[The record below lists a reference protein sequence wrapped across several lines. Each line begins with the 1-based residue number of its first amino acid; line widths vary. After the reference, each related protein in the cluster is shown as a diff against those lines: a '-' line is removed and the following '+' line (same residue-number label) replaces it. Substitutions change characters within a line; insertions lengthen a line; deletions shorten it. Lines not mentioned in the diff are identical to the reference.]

1 MSSNASLFQRA
12 SETVRTIINSNG
24 SLSTWRTTTTRRS
37 AKDILYKPLSFE
49 DQLFTSSVYKRN
61 YRHNLT
67 QPRKISDP
75 EPVPLRETNI
85 YIMQDP
91 GKSRCSS
98 CEAETQK
105 DKLVTTSWLIISDHY
120 SAASLCQVSNNPEL
134 GPVRRASCKSDLKL
148 NVVSSHALTGLQ
160 YELMP
165 CRKIRSL
172 PELPAPFEGT
182 VHLKFKIEGSDAVEE
197 AKFYVVPG
205 HNAWDFML
213 SWQWVKEDGFLI
225 KDPFAKNEIACLTML
240 AGLESA

>member
-12 SETVRTIINSNG
+12 SETVRTIINTNG
-24 SLSTWRTTTTRRS
+24 SLSTWRSTTTRRS

-61 YRHNLT
+61 YRHDLT
-67 QPRKISDP
+67 LPRKTTDP
-75 EPVPLRETNI
+75 GPVPLRETNI
-85 YIMQDP
+85 YIIQDS
-91 GKSRCSS
+91 GKTRCSS

-120 SAASLCQVSNNPEL
+120 SAASLCQVRNTESGL
-134 GPVRRASCKSDLKL
+134 VRRASCKPDIKL
-148 NVVSSHALTGLQ
+148 NVVSSHALIGLE

-172 PELPAPFEGT
+172 PDMPAPFEGT
-182 VHLKFKIEGSDAVEE
+182 VRLKFKIGGSDTVEE

-205 HNAWDFML
+205 QNPWDFML
-213 SWQWVKEDGFLI
+213 SWQWVKDDGFQI
-225 KDPFAKNEIACLTML
+225 KDPFAKNEIACLSML
-240 AGLESA
+240 TLIETK